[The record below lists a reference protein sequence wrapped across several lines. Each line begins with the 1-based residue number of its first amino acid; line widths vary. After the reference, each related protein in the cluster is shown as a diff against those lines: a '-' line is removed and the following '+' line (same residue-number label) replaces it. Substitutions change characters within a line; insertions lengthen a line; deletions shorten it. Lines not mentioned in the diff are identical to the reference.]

1 MNPLISSSAQ
11 NLKTSEY
18 WAMKRLLLLLALPAI
33 AAPSKAEPPSIT
45 CPGQTTYEMR
55 ACASKRWEQSTQ
67 ELKSRLTKDS
77 MQRWQQ
83 ATQEA
88 CAIAYAPYKQGTI
101 YPQLVVGCDDNL
113 NRALLKEFR
122 GLGD

>member
-55 ACASKRWEQSTQ
+55 ELARQNDGSSPPRNSKA
-67 ELKSRLTKDS
+67 D
-77 MQRWQQ
+77 
-83 ATQEA
+83 
-88 CAIAYAPYKQGTI
+88 
-101 YPQLVVGCDDNL
+101 
-113 NRALLKEFR
+113 
-122 GLGD
+122 

>member
-1 MNPLISSSAQ
+1 MNPWPRSADQ
-11 NLKTSEY
+11 NLKQ
-18 WAMKRLLLLLALPAI
+18 ANAAPMKQLLLLLALTAI
-33 AAPSKAEPPSIT
+33 ATPSKAESPPIA

-67 ELKSRLTKDS
+67 DLKIRLTEDS
-77 MQRWQQ
+77 LQRWQQ

-113 NRALLKEFR
+113 NRALLKEFQ

>member
-77 MQRWQQ
+77 MQRWHQ

>member
-33 AAPSKAEPPSIT
+33 AAPSNAESPTIT

-67 ELKSRLTKDS
+67 ELKSRLSKDS
-77 MQRWQQ
+77 LQRWQQ

-101 YPQLVVGCDDNL
+101 YPQLVVGCDDSL
-113 NRALLKEFR
+113 NRALLKQFR